1 MVCHDVRANPAMVW
15 HHPTWHI
22 SCSWNPATTH
32 PKCKKQILISW
43 KLAGQITQENPNQQG
58 HCGLLTRT
66 SAVAIIFLCFELKKQ
81 MGDLNGHRQL
91 NVLKLQAS
99 SVWKPFSCVV
109 RSPRSKENIGLP
121 AWVLWG
127 SLKAE
132 TRIHTVDRACWKTVN
147 GPTCPQSGHHIH
159 SPAHFLSL
167 GPEALIFLSSSKF
180 WWTVTCVFNKPRTR
194 KECILFNQYILD
206 PRRQRVRETLPS
218 VVSKFGL
225 TLNKKNITW
234 QQFYNEIPVL
244 HNKKCSVYSC

>member
-1 MVCHDVRANPAMVW
+1 MAHQLLLKPG
-15 HHPTWHI
+15 HHT
-22 SCSWNPATTH
+22 
-32 PKCKKQILISW
+32 PKMQEADPHSW